1 VLKLFSLFNQGG
13 SWKLDHSSQMVE
25 QAMPARASYYR
36 ARYYDPSTGHFITED
51 PVRFYGAPN
60 FYQYVRNNP
69 ALLIDPTGMFTRLP
83 PDPGI
88 NTIVCNGRGGIDTQL
103 GSPSG

>member
-1 VLKLFSLFNQGG
+1 LRVPELSSLGRESDTETGQ
-13 SWKLDHSSQMVE
+13 
-25 QAMPARASYYR
+25 YYNR